1 MQRVLVI
8 GISGAGKSTLSR
20 VLAERTGLPL
30 IHLDKEFWRPGW
42 TPTPRVEWRP
52 KVVELAA
59 RERWVMDGNFD
70 SSLDLRLPRA
80 DTLIWFDYPTL
91 LCLWRAMKR
100 VIKSYG
106 RVRPDL
112 APGCP
117 ERFDLDF
124 IQYICTFN
132 RKQRPR
138 ILEQIAEHGRH
149 LAPIVIR
156 RDCDARMLLTQ
167 IPVSAARA

>member
-20 VLAERTGLPL
+20 ALAERTGLPL
-30 IHLDKEFWRPGW
+30 IHLDKEYWRPGW
-42 TPTPRVEWRP
+42 TMTPRDEWRP
-52 KVVELAA
+52 KVAELAA
-59 RERWVMDGNFD
+59 REHWIMDGNFD

-80 DTLIWFDYPTL
+80 DTLVWFDYPTL

-100 VIKSYG
+100 VAKSYG

-112 APGCP
+112 APECP
-117 ERFDLDF
+117 ERIDVDF
-124 IQYICTFN
+124 LRYIWGFN
-132 RKQRPR
+132 RVQRPR
-138 ILEQIAEHGRH
+138 ILRQIAEHGRH

-156 RDCDARMLLTQ
+156 KDRDARTFLAGLAPT
-167 IPVSAARA
+167 VH

>member
-8 GISGAGKSTLSR
+8 GISGAGKTTLSR
-20 VLAERTGLPL
+20 TLAERTGLPL

-52 KVVELAA
+52 KVAELTA
-59 RERWVMDGNFD
+59 RERWVMDGNYD
-70 SSLDLRLPRA
+70 SSLDLRLLRA
-80 DTLIWFDYPTL
+80 DTLIWFDYPRL
-91 LCLWRAMKR
+91 PCLWRAMKR
-100 VIKSYG
+100 VAASYG

-117 ERFDLDF
+117 ERVDF
-124 IQYICTFN
+124 EFLRYIWSFN
-132 RKQRPR
+132 RLQRPAIQR
-138 ILEQIAEHGRH
+138 QLAAHGTH

-156 RDCDARMLLTQ
+156 RDADARMLLAGVPAT
-167 IPVSAARA
+167 VH

>member
-20 VLAERTGLPL
+20 ALAERTGLPL
-30 IHLDKEFWRPGW
+30 IHLDKEYWRPGW
-42 TPTPRVEWRP
+42 SITPRAEWRP
-52 KVVELAA
+52 KVVDLAA

-100 VIKSYG
+100 VAGSYG
-106 RVRPDL
+106 QVRPDL

-117 ERFDLDF
+117 ERIDLDF
-124 IQYICTFN
+124 LRYIWTFN
-132 RKQRPR
+132 RVQRPR
-138 ILEQIAEHGRH
+138 ILEQIAQHGQH
-149 LAPIVIR
+149 LTPVVIR
-156 RDCDARMLLTQ
+156 RDADARAFLASVPAT
-167 IPVSAARA
+167 VH

>member
-20 VLAERTGLPL
+20 ALAARTGLPL
-30 IHLDKEFWRPGW
+30 IHLDKEYWRPGW
-42 TPTPRVEWRP
+42 TMTPRAEWRP
-52 KVVELAA
+52 KVVELAT
-59 RERWVMDGNFD
+59 RERWIMDGNFD

-91 LCLWRAMKR
+91 RCLWRAMKR
-100 VIKSYG
+100 VAKSYG

-117 ERFDLDF
+117 ERIDVDF
-124 IQYICTFN
+124 LRYIWRFN
-132 RKQRPR
+132 RVQRPR
-138 ILEQIAEHGRH
+138 LLAQIAKHGAH

-156 RDCDARMLLTQ
+156 RDAEAAALLTR
-167 IPVSAARA
+167 AAPTVH

>member
-20 VLAERTGLPL
+20 ALAERTGLPL
-30 IHLDKEFWRPGW
+30 IHLDKEYWRPGW
-42 TPTPRVEWRP
+42 TITPRAEWRP

-59 RERWVMDGNFD
+59 RERWIMDGNFD

-80 DTLIWFDYPTL
+80 DTLIWFDYPTP

-100 VIKSYG
+100 VAKSYG

-117 ERFDLDF
+117 ERIDF
-124 IQYICTFN
+124 EFLKYIWQFN
-132 RKQRPR
+132 RIQRPR
-138 ILEQIAEHGRH
+138 IIEQIARHGSH
-149 LAPIVIR
+149 LTPVVIQ
-156 RDCDARMLLTQ
+156 RDGQARSLLSSV
-167 IPVSAARA
+167 PSMVH

>member
-30 IHLDKEFWRPGW
+30 IHLDKEYWRPGW
-42 TPTPRVEWRP
+42 TITPRAEWRP
-52 KVVELAA
+52 KVEELAA

-100 VIKSYG
+100 VARSYG
-106 RVRPDL
+106 MVRSDMG
-112 APGCP
+112 ADCP
-117 ERFDLDF
+117 ERIDLDF
-124 IQYICTFN
+124 LRYIWRFN
-132 RKQRPR
+132 RIQRPR
-138 ILEQIAEHGRH
+138 ILRQIADHGRH
-149 LAPIVIR
+149 LTPIVLR
-156 RDCDARMLLTQ
+156 RDREVRALLADLALPAR
-167 IPVSAARA
+167 